1 MRLVGGVEHHLA
13 VGQDSLGLTEMNH
26 GRRQQADAGVAMLL
40 VVPLEEL
47 LTEGAAVLDR
57 AKSINS
63 TAYTHC
69 AGPQNCPR
77 VCDMKVEAAAF
88 LFFLHPLPERM

>member
-1 MRLVGGVEHHLA
+1 LPALDHGSRLA
-13 VGQDSLGLTEMNH
+13 VVNH
-26 GRRQQADAGVAMLL
+26 GWREKFDAGVAVLL
-40 VVPLEEL
+40 VIPSEEF